1 MITDRQKEILK
12 IIAEEYIKTAK
23 PVSSNHICK
32 KLKCSSATIRNEMAK
47 LEELISSL
55 ESKDISL
62 QESLTL
68 YEEAMKLS
76 KELSKELEDASS
88 KIKMIS
94 EDGKEED
101 FN

>member
-1 MITDRQKEILK
+1 
-12 IIAEEYIKTAK
+12 
-23 PVSSNHICK
+23 
-32 KLKCSSATIRNEMAK
+32 
-47 LEELISSL
+47 
-55 ESKDISL
+55 
-62 QESLTL
+62 
-68 YEEAMKLS
+68 MKLS